1 MAAKRFDKERAV
13 TIKRFNL
20 YLGRKDVMNIRKLGR
35 LDTLIESQREKGK
48 LQGAT
53 IVVEHKGKRVYE
65 NHYEPD
71 REDSIYKIFS
81 MTKPITAVAA
91 MILYEKGELDLMSKV
106 SDYLPAFTDC
116 KVATTEGIVKAVNP
130 ITIKDL
136 LNMTSG
142 IVYSGD
148 FGEAERSM
156 TRVYKEAKTQRKS
169 GILKSNVDVCNKLAE
184 GYLAFEPGSGF
195 RYGHSADIMAGVIEV
210 ITGKK
215 YSEFLKKEIFTPL
228 NMEDT
233 GFRIDESKAFRQAV
247 LYRRDKSGKVVRAED
262 DVRRRLEMENPT
274 EVPWFEMGGSGLYS
288 TANDYAHFAQMLLN
302 KGSYHGK
309 ELIGRRTLGFMTSPQ
324 LTPAQRDTMDME
336 SCIGYNYGNYFR
348 ILEDPAMATSNGS
361 IGEYGWDGKA
371 GTYFFVDPNE
381 ELIFIYMQQIE
392 GGCDYSFIRG
402 LKQIV
407 YGAI

>member
-1 MAAKRFDKERAV
+1 
-13 TIKRFNL
+13 
-20 YLGRKDVMNIRKLGR
+20 MNIRKLGR

-65 NHYEPD
+65 NNYEPD
-71 REDSIYKIFS
+71 RNDSIYKIFS

-91 MILYEKGELDLMSKV
+91 MILYERGELDLMSKV
-106 SDYLPAFTDC
+106 SDYLPAFADC
-116 KVATTEGIVKAVNP
+116 KVASKEGIIRATRP

-156 TRVYKEAKTQRKS
+156 TKIYKEARTQRQS
-169 GILKSNVDVCNKLAE
+169 GILKTNVDVCNKLAE
-184 GYLAFEPGSGF
+184 GYLAFEPGTGY
-195 RYGHSADIMAGVIEV
+195 RYGHSADILGGVIEV

-215 YSEFLKKEIFTPL
+215 YSDFLKKEIFTPL

-233 GFRIDESKAFRQAV
+233 GFYIDESKAFRQAV
-247 LYRRDKSGKVVRAED
+247 LYRRDKTGKVVRAED
-262 DVRRRLEMENPT
+262 DVKRRMEMESPT
-274 EVPWFEMGGSGLYS
+274 QAPWFEKGGDGLYS

-309 ELIGRRTLGFMTSPQ
+309 ELIGKRTLGFMTTPQ
-324 LTPAQRDTMDME
+324 LTPQQFDSFDLE

-348 ILEDPAMATSNGS
+348 ILTDPALATSNGS
-361 IGEYGWDGKA
+361 IGEYGWDGMA
-371 GTYFFVDPNE
+371 GTYFFVDPTE
-381 ELIFIYMQQIE
+381 ELIVIYMQQIE

-402 LKQIV
+402 IRQIV

>member
-1 MAAKRFDKERAV
+1 
-13 TIKRFNL
+13 
-20 YLGRKDVMNIRKLGR
+20 MNIRKLGR
-35 LDTLIESQREKGK
+35 LDALIEREREQGK

-71 REDSIYKIFS
+71 REDSIYKIFGL
-81 MTKPITAVAA
+81 TKPITAVAA
-91 MILYEKGELDLMSKV
+91 MILYERGELDLMSKV
-106 SDYLPAFTDC
+106 SDYLPAFAQC
-116 KVATTEGIVKAVNP
+116 KVASPEGITKATEP
-130 ITIKDL
+130 ITIKHL

-156 TRVYKEAKTQRKS
+156 TKIYKEAKTQRQS

-184 GYLAFEPGSGF
+184 GYLAFEPGTGF

-210 ITGKK
+210 ITGEK
-215 YSEFLKKEIFTPL
+215 YSEFLRREIFNPL

-233 GFRIDESKAFRQAV
+233 DFRIDGSKLFRQAV
-247 LYRRDKSGKVVRAED
+247 LYRRNKNGKVVRAED
-262 DVRRRLEMENPT
+262 DVKRRMEMENPSA
-274 EVPWFEMGGSGLYS
+274 PCWFEKGGSGLYS

-309 ELIGRRTLGFMTSPQ
+309 ELIGKKTLGYMTTPQ
-324 LTPAQRDTMDME
+324 LTDLQYDSFELE
-336 SCIGYNYGNYFR
+336 SCLGYNYGNYFR
-348 ILEDPAMATSNGS
+348 ILTDPALACSNGS
-361 IGEYGWDGKA
+361 VGEYGWDGAA
-371 GTYFFVDPNE
+371 GTYFFVDPTE

-402 LKQIV
+402 LRQIV

>member
-1 MAAKRFDKERAV
+1 
-13 TIKRFNL
+13 
-20 YLGRKDVMNIRKLGR
+20 MNIRKLGR
-35 LDTLIESQREKGK
+35 LDTLIESQREKGR

-91 MILYEKGELDLMSKV
+91 MMLYERGELDLLSKV
-106 SDYLPAFTDC
+106 SDYLPAFGEC
-116 KVATTEGIVKAVNP
+116 RVASSEGIRKAVAP
-130 ITIKDL
+130 ITVKDL

-156 TRVYKEAKTQRKS
+156 KKIYKEAKTQRKS
-169 GILKSNVDVCNKLAE
+169 GILRNNIDVCNKLAE
-184 GYLAFEPGSGF
+184 GYLAFEPGTGF
-195 RYGHSADIMAGVIEV
+195 RYGHSADIMAGVIEAV
-210 ITGKK
+210 TGKRF
-215 YSEFLKKEIFTPL
+215 SDFLKKEIFVPL

-233 GFRIDESKAFRQAV
+233 DFKIDESKIFRQAV
-247 LYRRDKSGKVVRAED
+247 LYRRDKNGRVVRAED
-262 DVRRRLEMENPT
+262 DVRQRMEMENPAA
-274 EVPWFEMGGSGLYS
+274 EPWFEMGGSGLYS

-309 ELIGRRTLGFMTSPQ
+309 ELLGKKTLSYMTSPQ
-324 LTPAQRDTMDME
+324 LTLLQNESFDLE
-336 SCIGYNYGNYFR
+336 SCIGYGYGNYFR
-348 ILEDPAMATSNGS
+348 ILTDPAMAASNGS
-361 IGEYGWDGKA
+361 VGEYGWDGMA
-371 GTYFFVDPNE
+371 GTYFFVDPTE
-381 ELIFIYMQQIE
+381 ELIVIYMQQIE

-402 LKQIV
+402 IRQIV